1 MKIDKNS
8 KIYVAGHGGMVGSA
22 LIRKL
27 KQKGYQNLLTRTSK
41 ELDLTVQRDVLDF
54 FAKEKPNIVYLA
66 AAKVGG
72 IHANN
77 TFRAEFL
84 YDNLMIQT
92 NIIHA
97 SHVQCIKKLLFLGSS
112 CIYPKLA
119 KQPLQERSLLT
130 SELEATNEPYA
141 IAKISG
147 IKMCENYYKQYGDEF
162 ISVMPTNLY
171 GPNDN
176 YDLETSHVLP
186 AFIRKFHEAKVNNH
200 DQVEIWGTG
209 KPRRE
214 FLYVEDLADACVYIM
229 NLDESTYQ
237 NNITPN
243 CSHINIGTG
252 KDCSI
257 IELAEMIASLV
268 GFQGEIILD
277 TSKPDGIPR
286 KLLNIDRLMKIGWQS
301 STTLKAGL
309 EKTYKWFIS
318 NQEKYRS

>member
-1 MKIDKNS
+1 MENLKIQLNV
-8 KIYVAGHGGMVGSA
+8 IEAAH
-22 LIRKL
+22 
-27 KQKGYQNLLTRTSK
+27 QN
-41 ELDLTVQRDVLDF
+41 
-54 FAKEKPNIVYLA
+54 NIQD
-66 AAKVGG
+66 
-72 IHANN
+72 I
-77 TFRAEFL
+77 
-84 YDNLMIQT
+84 
-92 NIIHA
+92 
-97 SHVQCIKKLLFLGSS
+97 LFLGSS
-112 CIYPKLA
+112 CIYPRLA
-119 KQPLQERSLLT
+119 DQPIQEEALLT
-130 SELEATNEPYA
+130 GHLEPTNEGYA

-147 IKMCENYYKQYGDEF
+147 IKLCETYNQQFGRNYR
-162 ISVMPTNLY
+162 SVMPTNLY

-176 YDLETSHVLP
+176 YHILNSHVLP

>member
-1 MKIDKNS
+1 MTNRVF
-8 KIYVAGHGGMVGSA
+8 VAGDKGMVGSA
-22 LIRKL
+22 IVRRLNDEKNIKV
-27 KQKGYQNLLTRTSK
+27 LTQARDQ
-41 ELDLTVQRDVLDF
+41 LDLSSTSQVTEF
-54 FAKEKPNIVYLA
+54 FNSENIDQVYLA

-72 IHANN
+72 ILANSRSPN
-77 TFRAEFL
+77 DFL
-84 YDNLMIQT
+84 LENLKIQLNVIEAAHQN
-92 NIIHA
+92 NIQDI
-97 SHVQCIKKLLFLGSS
+97 LFLGSS
-112 CIYPKLA
+112 CIYPRLA
-119 KQPLQERSLLT
+119 DQPIQEEALLT
-130 SELEATNEPYA
+130 GHLEPTNEGYA

-147 IKMCENYYKQYGDEF
+147 IKLCETYNQQFGRNYR
-162 ISVMPTNLY
+162 SVMPTNLY

-176 YDLETSHVLP
+176 YHILNSHVLP